1 MNRALTLTML
11 ALVLTGGSAANAA
24 NASSATEQPQAQA
37 QPAPAILEGAPKGT
51 VVFDD
56 DGGRAQI
63 IPRKEVAGRDA
74 LYHGGPVVSHA
85 TVQAVF
91 LGSGW
96 RDRANRT
103 KESAAMDALKERAG
117 AETAAFLGKHGVRA
131 WEAAGLALEDPAGDP
146 LNGKRISDLEIQIRL
161 DNLLGRDP
169 IEEGAVYVVFL
180 APDLQ
185 SSLGSRLSE
194 RDFAAYHNHVHS
206 AGGVIHYVVV
216 PYDGEPSRW
225 LAAARQSL
233 TQALINPEGNGW
245 Y

>member
-11 ALVLTGGSAANAA
+11 ALTLTGGSASYAA
-24 NASSATEQPQAQA
+24 NTVEQPQPQA

-51 VVFDD
+51 VAFDD
-56 DGGRAQI
+56 DGGRAQM

-74 LYHGGPVVSHA
+74 TYHGGPVVSHA

-103 KESAAMDALKERAG
+103 KESTAMDALKERAG
-117 AETAAFLGKHGVRA
+117 AETAAFLGKHGVRV

-216 PYDGEPSRW
+216 PYDSEPSRW

-233 TQALINPEGNGW
+233 TQALINPEGNAW

>member
-1 MNRALTLTML
+1 MNRAFILSMLALTLT
-11 ALVLTGGSAANAA
+11 GGSVCHASGASGTAGAA
-24 NASSATEQPQAQA
+24 
-37 QPAPAILEGAPKGT
+37 APAILEGAPKGT

-96 RDRANRT
+96 LARENRA
-103 KESAAMDALKERAG
+103 KESTAMEGLKMSGGED
-117 AETAAFLGKHGVRA
+117 TAAFLAKHRIGA
-131 WEAAGLALEDPAGDP
+131 WEAAGLAVEDPAGDP
-146 LNGKRISDLEIQIRL
+146 VNGKRISDLEIQIRL
-161 DNLLGRDP
+161 DNLLGREP
-169 IEEGAVYVVFL
+169 VGEGNVYVVFL
-180 APDLQ
+180 APGLQ
-185 SSLGSRLSE
+185 SSIGSHDSE
-194 RDFAAYHNHVHS
+194 RDYAAYHNHFHS
-206 AGGVIHYVVV
+206 AGGVVHYVVV

-233 TQALINPEGNGW
+233 SQALINPEGNGW

>member
-1 MNRALTLTML
+1 MNRAFTLTLL
-11 ALVLTGGSAANAA
+11 ALTLAGAANAA
-24 NASSATEQPQAQA
+24 EQPQAQA
-37 QPAPAILEGAPKGT
+37 KPAPAILEGAPKGT
-51 VVFDD
+51 VAFDD
-56 DGGRAQI
+56 DGGRAQM
-63 IPRKEVAGRDA
+63 IPRQAVPGREA
-74 LYHGGPVVSHA
+74 TYHGGPVVSHA

-96 RDRANRT
+96 RDRANRA
-103 KESAAMDALKERAG
+103 KESVAAESLKQGAG
-117 AETAAFLGKHGVRA
+117 AETAALLGQHGVRA
-131 WEAAGLALEDPAGDP
+131 WEPAGLALEDPAGDP
-146 LNGKRISDLEIQIRL
+146 LNGNRISDLEIQIRL
-161 DNLLGRDP
+161 DNMLGQGQVDKD
-169 IEEGAVYVVFL
+169 AVYVVFL

-216 PYDGEPSRW
+216 PYDSEPSHW